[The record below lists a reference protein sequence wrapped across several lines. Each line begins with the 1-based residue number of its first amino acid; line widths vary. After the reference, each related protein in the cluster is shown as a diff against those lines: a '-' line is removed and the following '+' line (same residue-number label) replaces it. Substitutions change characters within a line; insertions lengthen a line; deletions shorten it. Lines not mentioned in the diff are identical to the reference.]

1 MKISIIGAGYVGL
14 VTAACFS
21 EFGYEVIC
29 IDKDKKKIKQIE
41 RNIIPIYEP
50 GLYDLVKK
58 NRNSGNL
65 SFGTNIEDTKNTDI
79 IFIAV
84 GTPTLRRG
92 EGEAD
97 LKYVYMVCKDLCRIL
112 KKKSK
117 TIIITKSTVPIGTGK
132 KIIEIIQNKRPD
144 LIIGEDF
151 NIASNPEFLREG
163 SAIEDF
169 MRPDRVVCGV
179 LNKFSQ
185 DKLATLYRPLNLREA
200 PILFTDIE
208 SAEMIK
214 YASNA
219 FLAMKISFINEIADL
234 CEKTGG
240 NVQMIAKGMGLDNR
254 IGSKFLHPGPGFG
267 GSCFPK
273 DTKALSI
280 AFRKNK
286 LKSTLVKSVIEYNE
300 NRKIKMVT
308 KIKKILGKNIKN
320 KQIAFLGV
328 TFKPNTDDLRES
340 PSLAIIPKLASLG
353 AKVYCHDPAFNKT
366 FKDIKEFKKVF
377 WFKNVFGAI
386 KNSDLLVIHTEWNEY
401 RALDMKKIK
410 KMLKSPN
417 ILDLRNIFNK
427 DELKKIG
434 FYYEGIG
441 IKS

>member
-29 IDKDKKKIKQIE
+29 IDKDKKKIKQLE

-97 LKYVYMVCKDLCRIL
+97 LKYVYTVCKDLCRIL

-185 DKLATLYRPLNLREA
+185 DIDIQDLSLFWQLTLKTLEDLKIINNDTLALEMYILQLTHLFSIEKNDVEKLKTFENNFTTNENIPQKTKSNNEQSKEILSNNIKEQLKNTDQLKEKFFKDPHQNLTKSQIEIQTFTDLIKLATFNKEYEL
-200 PILFTDIE
+200 
-208 SAEMIK
+208 K
-214 YASNA
+214 YDLERNVKLVSFSKGKIN
-219 FLAMKISFINEIADL
+219 ISFSDKLNKNFIKNLTEKLKLWTGERWIISLSKEGGAKSVFETKKDNKEL
-234 CEKTGG
+234 EKT
-240 NVQMIAKGMGLDNR
+240 NLKNSKIAEE
-254 IGSKFLHPGPGFG
+254 I
-267 GSCFPK
+267 
-273 DTKALSI
+273 
-280 AFRKNK
+280 
-286 LKSTLVKSVIEYNE
+286 
-300 NRKIKMVT
+300 
-308 KIKKILGKNIKN
+308 
-320 KQIAFLGV
+320 
-328 TFKPNTDDLRES
+328 
-340 PSLAIIPKLASLG
+340 
-353 AKVYCHDPAFNKT
+353 
-366 FKDIKEFKKVF
+366 FKKF
-377 WFKNVFGAI
+377 PDASI
-386 KNSDLLVIHTEWNEY
+386 EDII
-401 RALDMKKIK
+401 D
-410 KMLKSPN
+410 
-417 ILDLRNIFNK
+417 
-427 DELKKIG
+427 
-434 FYYEGIG
+434 
-441 IKS
+441 